1 LKSHIPGE
9 AEWRLKQLLLLVQ
22 WVAEAAARRVRE
34 TEKRREEKRREE
46 KRERESVCVT
56 EVVVVCYTRAGK
68 GVGLYIRLLQ

>member
-1 LKSHIPGE
+1 
-9 AEWRLKQLLLLVQ
+9 
-22 WVAEAAARRVRE
+22 VRE

-46 KRERESVCVT
+46 KRESVCVT

>member
-1 LKSHIPGE
+1 V
-9 AEWRLKQLLLLVQ
+9 W
-22 WVAEAAARRVRE
+22 E